1 MSLSIHLLVLKIFIG
16 SFVVDAQEFK
26 VTASCGNSQL
36 TTSTGNN
43 NCQSLNDKFD
53 KLLTSLAKED
63 QSSISVSNS
72 SQSVLKDYLLA
83 QKIGSIL

>member
-1 MSLSIHLLVLKIFIG
+1 MSLPIHLLVLTMFVG
-16 SFVVDAQEFK
+16 SFFVDAQDFK
-26 VTASCGNSQL
+26 FTASCGNSQL
-36 TTSTGNN
+36 TTSTDNKS
-43 NCQSLNDKFD
+43 CQALNDKFD

-72 SQSVLKDYLLA
+72 SRSVLKDYLLA